1 MLLLCSILLSQ
12 TSALVASQALIRR
25 DSSNPCTYPTPMDE
39 NFVQICQVTTAVTE
53 DYLICDPDSAMSIS
67 ESMSRSRM
75 FEGTVVQLNH
85 LNQNYGNHCICNA
98 LLFPPCWYR
107 LGVAVVQKFE
117 QSLPLLRSNFRAST
131 YCNQSKRVDLHSST
145 AEISKWSTQMLTR
158 HGQRFA
164 DVIRHRWNFGLCGE
178 DILILVVKN
187 KPHVSVPPGLT
198 PASAVSNDLYFTIFE
213 KTACSWQ
220 HSDMRHS
227 NAFQM
232 LFLSAGL
239 TVQERAERL
248 KALDYYSL
256 DQIVHKHNENLENGF
271 PLKAVLESIIN
282 ELGAMLLLADQKI
295 ATSNKK
301 GRIPSWAVAAFGTC
315 AGLLV
320 LMALGLLLIR
330 RRERGAFKRGQSKD
344 KTDRRWKAGF
354 VGGMYKVSQRSS
366 FSEGGGISSGDFDKK
381 SSSAIK
387 QSFLVEAAHSSQ
399 SKKSSDRRRTVAQ

>member
-1 MLLLCSILLSQ
+1 
-12 TSALVASQALIRR
+12 
-25 DSSNPCTYPTPMDE
+25 
-39 NFVQICQVTTAVTE
+39 
-53 DYLICDPDSAMSIS
+53 
-67 ESMSRSRM
+67 
-75 FEGTVVQLNH
+75 
-85 LNQNYGNHCICNA
+85 
-98 LLFPPCWYR
+98 
-107 LGVAVVQKFE
+107 
-117 QSLPLLRSNFRAST
+117 
-131 YCNQSKRVDLHSST
+131 
-145 AEISKWSTQMLTR
+145 MLTR

-187 KPHVSVPPGLT
+187 KPHVVSVPPGLT
-198 PASAVSNDLYFTIFE
+198 PASA
-213 KTACSWQ
+213 
-220 HSDMRHS
+220 
-227 NAFQM
+227 M

-354 VGGMYKVSQRSS
+354 VGDVKDVKVHLLIKKGRRKPK
-366 FSEGGGISSGDFDKK
+366 SERFAQSTQ
-381 SSSAIK
+381 AI
-387 QSFLVEAAHSSQ
+387 QG
-399 SKKSSDRRRTVAQ
+399 